1 MSAMSTPAL
10 DDLVRRLDLADAR
23 PDAAALRARSYDLL
37 LLRPGSGAGSGGG
50 DGPRRRVVVDVG
62 CGAGRAVAELNER
75 GVPAVGLDGSER
87 MIAAARRRW
96 PAHAEAFRAG
106 DALAL
111 PFGDGEL
118 GGYRADKVLHDLA
131 EPARAVAEARRVL
144 GPGGRAVLTGQD
156 WEAIVI
162 DSDRPALTRTIVHA
176 RADRIASPRAARAHR
191 ALLLDNGFRDV
202 TVEARIAVFTDET
215 ALPMLAAAVEACRAA
230 DAVTEEE
237 AGAWLGEQRA
247 RAAAGRLLV
256 AVPIFMAAG
265 TRP

>member
-1 MSAMSTPAL
+1 MSTPDL

-37 LLRPGSGAGSGGG
+37 GSAGVPALGT
-50 DGPRRRVVVDVG
+50 RVVDVG
-62 CGAGRAVAELNER
+62 CGAGRAVAELAER
-75 GVPAVGLDGSER
+75 GVRAIGLDADER
-87 MIAAARRRW
+87 MVAAARRRW
-96 PAHAEAFRAG
+96 PAHAAAFRAG

-144 GPGGRAVLTGQD
+144 EPGGRAVLTGQD
-156 WEAIVI
+156 WDAIVI
-162 DSDRPALTRTIVHA
+162 DSDRPGLTRTIVRT
-176 RADRIASPRAARAHR
+176 RAGRIASPRAARAHR
-191 ALLLDNGFRDV
+191 ALLLDGGFRDV
-202 TVEARIAVFTDET
+202 TVEARTAVFTDET
-215 ALPMLAAAVEACRAA
+215 ALPLLAAAAAACRAA
-230 DAVTEEE
+230 NAITDEE

-247 RAAAGRLLV
+247 RARAGRLLV

-265 TRP
+265 TRA

>member
-1 MSAMSTPAL
+1 MSTPSL

-23 PDAAALRARSYDLL
+23 PDAVALRARSYGLL
-37 LLRPGSGAGSGGG
+37 LHPASGDTG
-50 DGPRRRVVVDVG
+50 RRSRVVDVG

-75 GVPAVGLDGSER
+75 GGRAIGLDGSEQ

-96 PAHAEAFRAG
+96 PAHAEAFRVG

-111 PFGDGEL
+111 PFEDGEL

-144 GPGGRAVLTGQD
+144 EPGGRAVLTGQD

-162 DSDRPALTRTIVHA
+162 DSDHPALTRTIVHA
-176 RADRIASPRAARAHR
+176 RAERISSPRVARAHR
-191 ALLLDNGFRDV
+191 ALLLDGGFRDV
-202 TVEARIAVFTDET
+202 TVEAHTAVFTDET
-215 ALPMLAAAVEACRAA
+215 ALPLLGAAVEACRAA
-230 DAVTEEE
+230 NAITDGEADA
-237 AGAWLGEQRA
+237 WIGEQRA
-247 RAAAGRLLV
+247 RARAGRLLV

-265 TRP
+265 TRA